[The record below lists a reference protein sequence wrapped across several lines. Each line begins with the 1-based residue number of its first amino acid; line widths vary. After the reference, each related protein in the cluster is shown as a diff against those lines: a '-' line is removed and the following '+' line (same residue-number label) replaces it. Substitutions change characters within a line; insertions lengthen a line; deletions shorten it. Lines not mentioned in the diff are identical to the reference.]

1 MVEGLFEM
9 IRSGQEDKVQNL
21 LAMIRAN
28 ASMASIATAIEEGIK
43 SPEPSQKRKRSVS
56 SSTSPKD
63 RANAGDWR
71 GSDGHPGQRDT
82 IPEAGASGSETTTSN
97 SASQP
102 APHWIPSSNDS
113 IRIPDLTLGSNEQP
127 RLVVGLDLVRIF
139 FGGPYQPGTFLISLS
154 LAIFWSTAEILFL
167 VFDVAEDGGN
177 ILRRQS
183 KSW

>member
-1 MVEGLFEM
+1 MVEGLFEI
-9 IRSGQEDKVQNL
+9 IRSGQEGRVQNL

-43 SPEPSQKRKRSVS
+43 SPMASLKRKRSVS

-63 RANAGDWR
+63 HAADAGDWR

-82 IPEAGASGSETTTSN
+82 IPEARVSGSETTTSN

-102 APHWIPSSNDS
+102 APHWIPSYDS
-113 IRIPDLTLGSNEQP
+113 TRITDLTLGSNEQP

-139 FGGPYQPGTFLISLS
+139 FGVLTN
-154 LAIFWSTAEILFL
+154 LAHS
-167 VFDVAEDGGN
+167 
-177 ILRRQS
+177 
-183 KSW
+183 